1 MTEETDNY
9 LAIEPEK
16 NGFFTEAN
24 IKTIENSF
32 KKYTVDDEPNFP
44 DDNPSDEMQINA
56 KRNEIIKAFSYFD
69 KDKNGLINAAEF
81 RELAIKYGGM
91 SGEELDQLIERA
103 EIDGNGFINYVELA
117 YLFIK

>member
-1 MTEETDNY
+1 MTEEGDNY
-9 LAIEPEK
+9 LAINPER
-16 NGFFTEAN
+16 NGFFTDAN

-44 DDNPSDEMQINA
+44 DDNPSNEIQTNI

-81 RELAIKYGGM
+81 RELCVKYGGM
-91 SGEELDQLIERA
+91 SDEELDELIERA
-103 EIDGNGFINYVELA
+103 EVDGNGFINYVDLA